1 VVKQKIWLQF
11 YQPLMKS
18 FLSDVDVIA
27 ATSPNYVDTS
37 PVLKQFPE
45 KTRIIPIG
53 IDKKNYPV
61 PSPERLAQWQAKFN
75 TPFFLFIGNLR
86 YYKGISF
93 LMEAAKTVEAPIVIV
108 GSIKTG
114 GSQLAEQRA
123 KHNYSNLHFLD
134 EISEEDKTALL
145 MLCYG
150 LVMPSHLRSEAFG
163 IALLEGAMF
172 GKPLISCEIGTGT
185 TYVNM
190 ANETG
195 LVVPPADS
203 KALAQA
209 MQCLLAN
216 PSTAR
221 AMGLQAEYRFNTLF
235 TADKMA
241 ESYLQLYQDIL

>member
-1 VVKQKIWLQF
+1 
-11 YQPLMKS
+11 
-18 FLSDVDVIA
+18 
-27 ATSPNYVDTS
+27 
-37 PVLKQFPE
+37 
-45 KTRIIPIG
+45 
-53 IDKKNYPV
+53 
-61 PSPERLAQWQAKFN
+61 
-75 TPFFLFIGNLR
+75 
-86 YYKGISF
+86 
-93 LMEAAKTVEAPIVIV
+93 MEAAKTVEAPIVIV

-114 GSQLAEQRA
+114 GAQLAEQRA

-195 LVVPPADS
+195 LVIPPADS

-241 ESYLQLYQDIL
+241 ESYLQIYQDLL